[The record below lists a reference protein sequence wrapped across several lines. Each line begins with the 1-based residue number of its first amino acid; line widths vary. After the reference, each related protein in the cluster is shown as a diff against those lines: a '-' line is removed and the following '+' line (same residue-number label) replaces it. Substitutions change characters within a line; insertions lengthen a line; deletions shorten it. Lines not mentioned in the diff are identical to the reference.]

1 MARLGFDPVP
11 VWISA
16 SNCRIVSDVGEAAR
30 MLVEDWPDDFQ
41 ASETHVAAKKAC
53 LAALQ
58 GKGDIRAAR
67 EAFIEAAREAGL
79 LEE

>member
-1 MARLGFDPVP
+1 MARLGFDPIS

-16 SNCRIVSDVGEAAR
+16 SDHRIVSNVGEAAR
-30 MLVEDWPDDFQ
+30 MLVEEWPDDFQ
-41 ASETHVAAKKAC
+41 ASDKHVAAKKAC

-79 LEE
+79 LDE